1 MGGRG
6 YNSTLNSHCGQG
18 KKNQDEMEKPLGTI
32 TAEASIIL
40 GPGETKEKGCA
51 IPRTHPELWS

>member
-1 MGGRG
+1 MRGRG
-6 YNSTLNSHCGQG
+6 YNSTLSSHCGQG
-18 KKNQDEMEKPLGTI
+18 KENQDEWRSHWELL

-40 GPGETKEKGCA
+40 GPGETKEKGHA